1 MTDVDPTSRFLLLLT
16 QEFGQRA
23 LVAAVLIGVVAPFAG
38 AFLVQRRL
46 SLVGDGVGHLAL
58 AGVALGA
65 VVGFSGIWG
74 ALIVALLGAFLLEGL
89 RVRGRLTGDLSLAL
103 LFYLGIAAGAVGLS
117 LAGQFNTSALG
128 ILFGSLFSISWADV
142 LLIGVL
148 GVLVVASIL
157 LLYRPLLAV
166 ALDEETAR
174 AAGLPVDALNF
185 LLVALTALLVV
196 GGMRVVGLLLVAALM
211 VVPVAAGSK
220 VAHSFRATLSW
231 AAVVGAASA
240 LVGVTIAAAQGEL
253 VPGGT
258 IVLTSIMAF
267 VVFAA
272 VGRRAAVAH
281 RPRKSA

>member
-1 MTDVDPTSRFLLLLT
+1 VIDVLFT

-23 LVAAVLIGVVAPFAG
+23 LVAATLIGVVAPFVG

-58 AGVALGA
+58 AGVAIGTL
-65 VVGFSGIWG
+65 VGVSGTWG
-74 ALIVALLGAFLLEGL
+74 ALIVALLGAALLEML

-103 LFYLGIAAGAVGLS
+103 LFYLGIATGVVGLS
-117 LAGQFNTSALG
+117 LAGRFNTSALG
-128 ILFGSLFSISWADV
+128 ILFGSLFSISWGDV
-142 LLIGVL
+142 LLIGAL
-148 GVLVVASIL
+148 GAIVVAAVV

-174 AAGLPVDALNF
+174 AAGLPVDALNL
-185 LLVALTALLVV
+185 LLVCLTALLVV

-220 VAHSFRATLSW
+220 VAHSFRATLGW
-231 AAVVGAASA
+231 AVAIGGASA
-240 LVGVTIAAAQGEL
+240 LVGLMIAAAQGEL
-253 VPGGT
+253 APGGT

-281 RPRKSA
+281 RPRKST

>member
-1 MTDVDPTSRFLLLLT
+1 MIDLLFT
-16 QEFGQRA
+16 EEFGQRA
-23 LVAAVLIGVVAPFAG
+23 LVAAILIGVVAPFAG

-58 AGVALGA
+58 AGVAVGA
-65 VVGFSGIWG
+65 LAGVSGTWG
-74 ALIVALLGAFLLEGL
+74 ALIVALLGAGLLETL

-103 LFYLGIAAGAVGLS
+103 LFYLGIAAGVVGLS
-117 LAGQFNTSALG
+117 LAGRFDTSALG
-128 ILFGSLFSISWADV
+128 VLFGSLFSISWGDV
-142 LLIGVL
+142 GLIAGLGAVVVL
-148 GVLVVASIL
+148 AVV

-174 AAGLPVDALNF
+174 AAGLPVDALN
-185 LLVALTALLVV
+185 LVLVSLTALLVV

-220 VAHSFRATLSW
+220 VAHSFRATMGW
-231 AAVVGAASA
+231 AVLVGGGSA
-240 LVGVTIAAAQGEL
+240 LVGLLIAAAHGEL

-258 IVLTSIMAF
+258 IVLTSIAAF
-267 VVFAA
+267 VVFAI
-272 VGRRAAVAH
+272 VGRRTAVAH

>member
-1 MTDVDPTSRFLLLLT
+1 MIDVLIT

-23 LVAAVLIGVVAPFAG
+23 LVAATLIGVVAPFVG

-65 VVGFSGIWG
+65 LIGVSGTWS
-74 ALIVALLGAFLLEGL
+74 ALMVALLGAGLLELL

-117 LAGQFNTSALG
+117 LAGRFNTSALG
-128 ILFGSLFSISWADV
+128 ILFGSLFSISWGDV
-142 LLIGVL
+142 LLIAVL
-148 GVLVVASIL
+148 GAIVVLSVV

-174 AAGLPVDALNF
+174 AAGLPVDLLNL
-185 LLVALTALLVV
+185 LLVGLTALLVV

-220 VAHSFRATLSW
+220 VAHSFRATLGW
-231 AAVVGAASA
+231 AVVVGAASA
-240 LVGVTIAAAQGEL
+240 WVGLMIAAGQGEL

-258 IVLTSIMAF
+258 IVLTSIVAF
-267 VVFAA
+267 IVFAA
-272 VGRRAAVAH
+272 IGRRAAVAH
-281 RPRKSA
+281 RPRKST

>member
-1 MTDVDPTSRFLLLLT
+1 MIDLLFT
-16 QEFGQRA
+16 EEFGQRA
-23 LVAAVLIGVVAPFAG
+23 LIAATLIGIVAPFAG

-65 VVGFSGIWG
+65 LIGVSGTWG
-74 ALIVALLGAFLLEGL
+74 ALIVALLGAALLEML

-103 LFYLGIAAGAVGLS
+103 LFYLGIAAGVVGLS
-117 LAGQFNTSALG
+117 LAGRFNTSALG

-142 LLIGVL
+142 VLIAAL
-148 GVLVVASIL
+148 GAIVVAAVV
-157 LLYRPLLAV
+157 LLYKPLLAV

-174 AAGLPVDALNF
+174 AAGLPVDALNL
-185 LLVALTALLVV
+185 LLVGLTALLVV

-220 VAHSFRATLSW
+220 VAHSFRATLGW
-231 AAVVGAASA
+231 AVAVGAGSA
-240 LVGVTIAAAQGEL
+240 WVGLMIAAAQGEL

-258 IVLTSIMAF
+258 IVLTSIAAF
-267 VVFAA
+267 VVFAV
-272 VGRRAAVAH
+272 VGRRTAVAH
-281 RPRKSA
+281 RPRKSP